1 MKYQVTI
8 KHNVYGT
15 TKTFSITDVNTLD
28 VKILLNTVTFAVT
41 DKHPDHHIVALI
53 RAVS

>member
-8 KHNVYGT
+8 RHNVYGT
-15 TKTFSITDVNTLD
+15 TKTFSITDVNTLETR
-28 VKILLNTVTFAVT
+28 VLLNTVTFAVT

-53 RAVS
+53 RVE

>member
-15 TKTFSITDVNTLD
+15 TKTFSITDVKTLD
-28 VKILLNTVTFAVT
+28 VKVLLNTVNFAVT
-41 DKHPDHHIVALI
+41 DKYPEHHLIALI
-53 RAVS
+53 RVE

>member
-8 KHNVYGT
+8 KHNDYGT

-28 VKILLNTVTFAVT
+28 VKSLLNTVTFAIT
-41 DKHPDHHIVALI
+41 AYHNDYHIIALI
-53 RAVS
+53 RVE

>member
-15 TKTFSITDVNTLD
+15 TKTFSIADVNTFD
-28 VKILLNTVTFAVT
+28 VKLLLNTVNFAVT
-41 DKHPDHHIVALI
+41 DKYPDHHLVALI
-53 RAVS
+53 RVE

>member
-8 KHNVYGT
+8 KHNVHGT
-15 TKTFSITDVNTLD
+15 TKTFSITDVNTFD
-28 VKILLNTVTFAVT
+28 VKVLLNTVTFAVT

-53 RAVS
+53 RVE